1 MQLPKTNN
9 PYWTKDQA
17 KASRANKFIG
27 VGAPGSSTAV
37 YAAGLPREV
46 VNCGEYVPTDVV
58 FVSVNGA
65 RKNRRLFDQLEVMLA
80 IEAGAAIITD
90 SALDRYR
97 DFNIGERELA
107 EFLEANDYE
116 ELGGFWTPKP

>member
-1 MQLPKTNN
+1 MQLPKTSS
-9 PYWTKDQA
+9 PYWAKDQD
-17 KASRANKFIG
+17 KASFANKFIG

-37 YAAGLPREV
+37 YAAGLPKEV

-65 RKNRRLFDQLEVMLA
+65 RRNRVLFDRDEVMLA
-80 IEAGAAIITD
+80 ITAGAAIITD
-90 SALDRYR
+90 HALDRYR
-97 DFNIGERELA
+97 DFNIGEREVV
-107 EFLEANDYE
+107 EFLEENDYE